1 MQTRNL
7 DIYGSDPI
15 PWSRARDQLPAKDG
29 TGDDAPPRTTWLS
42 TVRPD
47 GRPHTTGVGA
57 LWLDDRFYFTSGPKT
72 QKSRN
77 LAQNPSCVI
86 SIALAD
92 LDLVVEGTAAK
103 VTDEAT
109 LERLAEAFRAQGWPA
124 TVKDGALSA
133 EYSAPSAGP
142 PPWYLYEMTPKTAF
156 GVATKEP
163 FGATRW
169 RLAE

>member
-1 MQTRNL
+1 VQTKNL
-7 DIYGSDPI
+7 DRYGSDPI
-15 PWSRARDQLPAKDG
+15 PWSRALEQLPAKDDEG
-29 TGDDAPPRTTWLS
+29 ADAPPRTTWLS

-47 GRPHTTGVGA
+47 GKPHATGVGA
-57 LWLDDRFYFTSGPKT
+57 LWIDDRFYFTSGAKT

-77 LAQNPSCVI
+77 LANNPSCVI
-86 SIALAD
+86 SVALAD
-92 LDLVVEGTAAK
+92 LDLVVEGTATR

-109 LERLAEAFRAQGWPA
+109 LERLAKAYAAQGWPA
-124 TVKDGALSA
+124 AAKDGAITA

-142 PPWYLYEMTPKTAF
+142 PPWDLYEMVPTTAF

-169 RLAE
+169 RF

>member
-1 MQTRNL
+1 VQTKNL
-7 DIYGSDPI
+7 DRYGSAPS
-15 PWSRARDQLPAKDG
+15 PWSRALDQLPAKDA
-29 TGDDAPPRTTWLS
+29 TGEDAAPRTTWLS

-47 GRPHTTGVGA
+47 GKPHATGVGA
-57 LWLDDRFYFTSGPKT
+57 LWIADRFYFTSGSKT

-77 LAQNPSCVI
+77 LARNPSCVI
-86 SIALAD
+86 SVALTD
-92 LDLVVEGTAAK
+92 LDLVVEGTATR

-109 LERLAEAFRAQGWPA
+109 VERLAKAYAAQGWPA
-124 TVKDGALSA
+124 TARDGALTA

-142 PPWYLYEMTPKTAF
+142 PPWDLYEMIPKTAF

-169 RLAE
+169 RF

>member
-1 MQTRNL
+1 METKNL

-15 PWSRARDQLPAKDG
+15 PWSRALDQLPAKDAAG
-29 TGDDAPPRTTWLS
+29 EDAPARTTWLS
-42 TVRPD
+42 TVSAD
-47 GRPHTTGVGA
+47 GQPHTTGVGA

-72 QKSRN
+72 RKSRD
-77 LAQNPSCVI
+77 LAGNPNSVI
-86 SIALAD
+86 SVALAD
-92 LDLVVEGTAAK
+92 LDLVVEGTATK

-124 TVKDGALSA
+124 TVKDGALTA

-156 GVATKEP
+156 GVATKPP

-169 RLAE
+169 RF

>member
-1 MQTRNL
+1 MQTKNL
-7 DIYGSDPI
+7 DRYGSDPI
-15 PWSRARDQLPAKDG
+15 PWSRALDQLPAKDA
-29 TGDDAPPRTTWLS
+29 TGADAAPRTTWLS

-57 LWLDDRFYFTSGPKT
+57 LWIDDRFYFTSGAKT
-72 QKSRN
+72 QKSQN
-77 LAQNPSCVI
+77 LAQNPNCVI
-86 SIALAD
+86 SVALAD
-92 LDLVVEGTAAK
+92 LDLVVEGTATR

-109 LERLAEAFRAQGWPA
+109 LERLAKAYAAQGWPA
-124 TVKDGALSA
+124 TARDGALTA

-142 PPWYLYEMTPKTAF
+142 PPWDLYEVIPKTAF

-169 RLAE
+169 RF

>member
-1 MQTRNL
+1 MQTKNL

-15 PWSRARDQLPAKDG
+15 PWSRALDQLPAKDAVG
-29 TGDDAPPRTTWLS
+29 EDAPPRTTWLS
-42 TVRPD
+42 TVSPE
-47 GRPHTTGVGA
+47 GHPHTTGVGA

-72 QKSRN
+72 RKSQN
-77 LAQNPSCVI
+77 LATNPNCA
-86 SIALAD
+86 IAVALDD
-92 LDLVVEGTAAK
+92 LDLVVEGIATK

-124 TVKDGALSA
+124 TVIDGALTA

-142 PPWYLYEMTPKTAF
+142 PPWYLYEMTPTTAF

-163 FGATRW
+163 YGATRW
-169 RLAE
+169 RF

>member
-1 MQTRNL
+1 MQTKNL

-15 PWSRARDQLPAKDG
+15 PWSRALDQLPARDG
-29 TGDDAPPRTTWLS
+29 AGEDAPPRTTWLS
-42 TVRPD
+42 TVSPD
-47 GRPHTTGVGA
+47 GKPHTTGVGA
-57 LWLDDRFYFTSGPKT
+57 LWLDDRFFFTSGPKT
-72 QKSRN
+72 RKSQN
-77 LAQNPSCVI
+77 LATNPNCA
-86 SIALAD
+86 IAVALDD
-92 LDLVVEGTAAK
+92 LDLVVEGIATK

-124 TVKDGALSA
+124 TVSDGALTA

-142 PPWYLYEMTPKTAF
+142 PPWYLYEVTAKAAF

-169 RLAE
+169 RF

>member
-1 MQTRNL
+1 MQTKNL

-15 PWSRARDQLPAKDG
+15 PWSRALDQLPARDG
-29 TGDDAPPRTTWLS
+29 AGEDAPPRTTWLS
-42 TVRPD
+42 TVDSD
-47 GRPHTTGVGA
+47 GQPHTAGVGA

-72 QKSRN
+72 RKSQN
-77 LAQNPSCVI
+77 LATNPNCA
-86 SIALAD
+86 IAVALDD
-92 LDLVVEGTAAK
+92 LDLVVEGIATK
-103 VTDEAT
+103 VTDDAT

-124 TVKDGALSA
+124 TVSDGALTA

-142 PPWYLYEMTPKTAF
+142 PPWYLYEVTAKAAF

-169 RLAE
+169 RF